1 MNKEEIQI
9 IKSRM
14 NTKKK
19 KKGIMNKTTSMKNEI
34 VMMKNKKIMNSKDM
48 RETSIGTNM
57 SKATEKITENM
68 NKRLIG

>member
-19 KKGIMNKTTSMKNEI
+19 KKGIMNKTTSMMNEI
-34 VMMKNKKIMNSKDM
+34 VMMKNTKIMNSRDM
-48 RETSIGTNM
+48 KETSIGTI
-57 SKATEKITENM
+57 KAAEKITEKM
-68 NKRLIG
+68 NKRSID

>member
-19 KKGIMNKTTSMKNEI
+19 KKGIMNKTTSMMNEI
-34 VMMKNKKIMNSKDM
+34 VMMKNTKIMNSRDM
-48 RETSIGTNM
+48 RETNIGTI
-57 SKATEKITENM
+57 KATEKITEKM
-68 NKRLIG
+68 NKRSID

>member
-19 KKGIMNKTTSMKNEI
+19 KKGIMNMTTSMMNEI
-34 VMMKNKKIMNSKDM
+34 VMMKNTKITNSKDM
-48 RETSIGTNM
+48 RETSIGTI
-57 SKATEKITENM
+57 KATEKITEKM
-68 NKRLIG
+68 NKRSID

>member
-19 KKGIMNKTTSMKNEI
+19 KKGIMNKTTSMMNEI
-34 VMMKNKKIMNSKDM
+34 VMMKNTKIMNSRDM
-48 RETSIGTNM
+48 KETSIGTI
-57 SKATEKITENM
+57 KATEKITEKM
-68 NKRLIG
+68 NKRSID